1 MSRKMMMLLLL
12 VCFGAIVCAV
22 AAQGAPED
30 NRGKESAK
38 ARLEVARKGLA
49 IVETGDAY
57 DGVFIWSKRVL
68 DAELDL
74 SGNEAERM
82 AALAANLTRTKR
94 LEDVAK
100 ALHARGLVSELEVL
114 EAEYHRYDAEVQLA
128 EARAAKAST
137 RK

>member
-1 MSRKMMMLLLL
+1 MMMLLLL

-22 AAQGAPED
+22 AAQGVPEES
-30 NRGKESAK
+30 RGKDSAT

-49 IVETGDAY
+49 IAEKGNAY

-68 DAELDL
+68 DAELDV

-82 AALAANLTRTKR
+82 AALAAHLTRTKR

-100 ALHARGLVSELEVL
+100 DLHARGVVSELEVL
-114 EAEYHRYDAEVQLA
+114 EAEFHRYNAEVQLA
-128 EARAAKAST
+128 EARAAKSST